1 MSIPNFMSIPQEVL
15 MNKSLVIFINK
26 FLYRVGRIV
35 GKGSSLPGQ
44 VAMKLYPNILSE
56 IELPENIIMVTGSN
70 GKTSTTELIYNVLS
84 NNGFNVGCNLEG
96 SNQTEGVA
104 TMILNNCN
112 SKGVVTKDALVIE
125 SDERYLRHTLKF
137 FKPKYLVITNLY
149 RDQLTRNGHPEYIF
163 DVIKEAGL
171 EDIKLVL
178 NADDPLSSL
187 FGINRD
193 DVTYFGINKTA
204 IAAKENDG
212 IYDDGIYCPNCKT
225 KLLYE
230 YHTFAHLGRF
240 QCENCYHFR
249 QLPKYAI
256 TDIDLQTGVVKINGT
271 NELKLSMRSLYMAYN
286 FLSAFAVGS
295 LMGVEDKKI
304 IETLSEYVIKND
316 RIQEFEIGEHKG
328 MLLTSK
334 HENSIAYD
342 QAISYIV
349 KENKPCTVVII
360 VDQISRKYFTSETSW
375 IWDINFEKLNADCV
389 KKVVLVGKY
398 VHDLISR
405 FTYTECDMSK
415 VSSFI
420 SLDEMM
426 KYLKGNAVGDI
437 YVATCFTDRDKFI
450 SRV

>member
-1 MSIPNFMSIPQEVL
+1 

-26 FLYRVGRIV
+26 LLYKVGKIV

-44 VAMKLYPNILSE
+44 VALKLYPNILNE
-56 IELPENIIMVTGSN
+56 IKLPENIIMVTGSN

-84 NNGFNVGCNLEG
+84 KNGISVGCNLEG
-96 SNQTEGVA
+96 SNQTEGVT
-104 TMILNNCN
+104 TMILNNCD

-125 SDERYLRHTLKF
+125 SDERYLRHTLKY
-137 FKPKYLVITNLY
+137 FKPKYLVVTNLY
-149 RDQLTRNGHPEYIF
+149 RDQMTRNGHPEYIF

-171 EDIKLVL
+171 ENVKLVL

-187 FGINRD
+187 LGINRED
-193 DVTYFGINKTA
+193 CTYFGINKSA
-204 IAAKENDG
+204 IDKKENDG
-212 IYDDGIYCPNCKT
+212 IYDDGVYCPNCKT

-230 YHTFAHLGRF
+230 YHTFAHFGRF
-240 QCENCYHFR
+240 KCENCWHFR
-249 QLPKYAI
+249 QTPNYAI
-256 TDIDLQTGVVKINGT
+256 TEMDLQTGAIKINDT

-295 LMGVEDKKI
+295 LMGIEDKKI
-304 IETLSEYVIKND
+304 IDTLSEYIIKND
-316 RIQEFEIGEHKG
+316 RIQKFKIGEHEG

-342 QAISYIV
+342 QSIAYVV

-375 IWDINFEKLNADCV
+375 IWDINFEKLNSECV
-389 KKVVLVGKY
+389 KRVILAGNY
-398 VHDLISR
+398 VHDLIAR
-405 FTYTECDMSK
+405 FNYSDCDMSK
-415 VSSFI
+415 VSSF
-420 SLDEMM
+420 SDLDEMM
-426 KYLKGNAVGDI
+426 KYLRENAEGDI
-437 YVATCFTDRDKFI
+437 YVATCFTDRDKFT